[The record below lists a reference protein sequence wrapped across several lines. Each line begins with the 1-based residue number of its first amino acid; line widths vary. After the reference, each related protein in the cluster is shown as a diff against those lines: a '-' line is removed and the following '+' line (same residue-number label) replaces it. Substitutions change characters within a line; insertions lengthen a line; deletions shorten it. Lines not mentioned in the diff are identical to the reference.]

1 MDDKTRLELYQ
12 VMVLSRTYEEAILRE
27 YHADK
32 KPAFD
37 IGAGLVP
44 GEMHLSAGQE
54 PAAAGVCAHL
64 RRDDAVTATHRPHH
78 IAIAH
83 GVDLDK
89 MTAEIFGR
97 ETGLGRGRGG
107 HMHLFDPQTHFSCS
121 GIVAEG
127 LPPATGQA
135 FAFQRQGSDR
145 VAVAFTGE
153 GAANQGAFHES
164 LNLAALWNLPVVFVI
179 EDNEWAIS
187 VSREASTAIG
197 SNADRAAAY
206 GIPGQRI
213 EDNDVEAVYTAA
225 GDAVAR
231 ARAGEGPTLIE
242 VHTVRLWGHFEGMR
256 RDTAPIWPMYRTAI
270 RSWRTRR
277 YLPMPGSSAPT
288 WPPASRTRRW
298 PGWRR
303 PSTSPNPARCPRRR
317 RRLSTCSREGSTQ
330 MSVTESA
337 SAPAGPAV
345 RRLTTARAMVEGI
358 AQEMERDASVV
369 VLGEDVAKYGGI
381 FSSTAGL
388 LDKFGPRRVID
399 TPISETAFIGLGIGA
414 AIEGMRPVVELM
426 FVDFFGVCM
435 DQIYNHMAKI
445 HFESGG
451 NVRVPMVLMTATGG
465 GYSDAEQHSQCLWGT
480 FAHLPGMKV
489 VVPSNPADAKGL
501 MISAIRDD
509 NPVVYMFHKGIMGLP
524 WMAKNAR
531 SIAAVPAEPYETPIG
546 KASIAREGSDA
557 TVVTVSLSVHHALDV
572 ADQMSAEH
580 GVELEVIDL
589 RSLVPLDREAVLE
602 SVAKTGRL
610 LVVDEDYQSFG
621 LSGEIAATVA
631 ETDPGMLRAPVRRVA
646 VPDVPIPYARS
657 LESAVLPTRER
668 IMTAARELV
677 RA

>member
-1 MDDKTRLELYQ
+1 MDDKTRLELYR

-187 VSREASTAIG
+187 VPRGASTAIG

-242 VHTVRLWGHFEGMR
+242 VHTVRLWGHFEGDAQGYR
-256 RDTAPIWPMYRTAI
+256 PELADVPGRDPI
-270 RSWRTRR
+270 
-277 YLPMPGSSAPT
+277 
-288 WPPASRTRRW
+288 PAYE
-298 PGWRR
+298 
-303 PSTSPNPARCPRRR
+303 A
-317 RRLSTCSREGSTQ
+317 
-330 MSVTESA
+330 
-337 SAPAGPAV
+337 
-345 RRLTTARAMVEGI
+345 RLTDAGI
-358 AQEMERDASVV
+358 LS
-369 VLGEDVAKYGGI
+369 
-381 FSSTAGL
+381 AGL
-388 LDKFGPRRVID
+388 VTSIKDEAVARVEKAID
-399 TPISETAFIGLGIGA
+399 FAKSSPVPAPETAL
-414 AIEGMRPVVELM
+414 EYV
-426 FVDFFGVCM
+426 
-435 DQIYNHMAKI
+435 
-445 HFESGG
+445 
-451 NVRVPMVLMTATGG
+451 
-465 GYSDAEQHSQCLWGT
+465 
-480 FAHLPGMKV
+480 FA
-489 VVPSNPADAKGL
+489 
-501 MISAIRDD
+501 
-509 NPVVYMFHKGIMGLP
+509 
-524 WMAKNAR
+524 
-531 SIAAVPAEPYETPIG
+531 
-546 KASIAREGSDA
+546 
-557 TVVTVSLSVHHALDV
+557 
-572 ADQMSAEH
+572 
-580 GVELEVIDL
+580 
-589 RSLVPLDREAVLE
+589 
-602 SVAKTGRL
+602 
-610 LVVDEDYQSFG
+610 
-621 LSGEIAATVA
+621 
-631 ETDPGMLRAPVRRVA
+631 
-646 VPDVPIPYARS
+646 
-657 LESAVLPTRER
+657 
-668 IMTAARELV
+668 
-677 RA
+677 